1 MFFSIFDYTTQQRCS
16 TRGCQDPA
24 EPCRA
29 YPPWQK
35 VLRASSPQ
43 RCHSWDRPYFP
54 GLAEE
59 PPSHPALDDNCTGW
73 CRMCRKCARVECA
86 FWLVILPE
94 LSETTKKPDFIREDL
109 LDLQSSTVSLDPGID
124 PEKSDDNAVPVVL
137 GRNAGVNPHWCSK
150 RWHQETESRYPPF
163 DQSAAK
169 E

>member
-1 MFFSIFDYTTQQRCS
+1 MHKVYVDRCVFFDLWWNTSALLIAGVKT
-16 TRGCQDPA
+16 G
-24 EPCRA
+24 RA

-43 RCHSWDRPYFP
+43 RWHSWDRPYFP

-59 PPSHPALDDNCTGW
+59 PPSHPARNALHWMILDVHEMRLSW
-73 CRMCRKCARVECA
+73 
-86 FWLVILPE
+86 VILPE

-124 PEKSDDNAVPVVL
+124 PEKSDDNAVPAVL
-137 GRNAGVNPHWCSK
+137 GKIAGVNPLGCSK
-150 RWHQETESRYPPF
+150 RWHQETERWYPPF